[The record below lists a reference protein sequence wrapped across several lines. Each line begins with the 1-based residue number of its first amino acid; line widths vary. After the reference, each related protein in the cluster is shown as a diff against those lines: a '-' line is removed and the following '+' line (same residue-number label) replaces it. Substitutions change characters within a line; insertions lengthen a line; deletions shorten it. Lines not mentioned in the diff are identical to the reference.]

1 MSVIHKEK
9 AVRIKMGMLAGA
21 VALVA
26 AQASPAAA
34 AESNWSRQIGKPISA
49 KQLRLPADAGPV
61 RLGRAAIER
70 RISRLG
76 TLSTV
81 ARLSAKPPGGRR
93 TTTVRF
99 RQTLDGRRV
108 LWSQLNALV
117 AGSKVMS
124 ISGTVVPLKGTDV
137 TGKRRISAAQAQRT
151 ARNAVAGAMRLRPAE
166 FVVYAGDPDKPRHP
180 RNAYVVEVTTP
191 EPGADDTPTVC
202 VVVDAETGKVLKKWR
217 GSAARI
223 GAQARGAKR
232 LSQAKNVLVQVADN
246 KSGNIDLAND
256 GVNFFTTGNPYSWG
270 TGSATRQREQF
281 GSPSSAFLASP
292 GQPFGQIG
300 SVTQHFCLKRK
311 YCGRD
316 SGLPGPVGGGNVNR
330 WFFSARFG
338 GCRRGVCNTSHYDP
352 GLDRV
357 FLTVA
362 DQDDADTIGHEVGHV
377 IDEHFQDD
385 YVDNFE
391 GSEVSEA
398 LGEMFSYDYSFKT
411 KFGTGVAVGDLL
423 AAPNLFTF
431 PLDGQIPQKM
441 SQFKCNAQDV
451 HTNGYILAHAYWK
464 WIEEMNARGVSGRTV
479 AGNLLQQIPFQ
490 LAAARTFG
498 DTRAAFLSVIKA
510 SFGTDHPVFDAY
522 IQGFGHETNILFKH
536 SRTQLGCSKK

>member
-1 MSVIHKEK
+1 MSSKMAILV
-9 AVRIKMGMLAGA
+9 AV

-26 AQASPAAA
+26 AHAAPANADA
-34 AESNWSRQIGKPISA
+34 SNWSRQINKAIGA
-49 KQLRLPADAGPV
+49 KQLGVPAGAGPV

-70 RISRLG
+70 KIGSNLG
-76 TLSTV
+76 K
-81 ARLSAKPPGGRR
+81 LSAVAQMSSKPPGGRR

-99 RQTLDGRRV
+99 RQSLNGKRV
-108 LWSQLNALV
+108 LWSQLNVLV
-117 AGSKVMS
+117 AGSKVIS
-124 ISGTVVPLKGTDV
+124 ISGTVVPLKSTDV
-137 TGKRRISAAQAQRT
+137 SGKRRVSAAEAQRI
-151 ARNAVAGAMRLRPAE
+151 ARGAVAGAARLRPAE
-166 FVVYAGDPDKPRHP
+166 FVVFAGDPDKPRRP

-191 EPGADDTPTVC
+191 EAGADDTPTVC
-202 VVVDAETGKVLKKWR
+202 VVVDAASGKVLKKWR

-223 GAQARGAKR
+223 GAQPREKELA
-232 LSQAKNVLVQVADN
+232 QAKNVLVQVADN
-246 KSGNIDLAND
+246 KSTNIDLAND
-256 GVNFFTTGNPYSWG
+256 GVNFFTTGNAFSWG
-270 TGSATRQREQF
+270 TGSSTRERELF

-316 SGLPGPVGGGNVNR
+316 SGLPGPVGGGTVNR
-330 WFFSARFG
+330 WFFSARFA
-338 GCRRGVCNTSHYDP
+338 GCRKNVCNTSHYDS

-362 DQDDADTIGHEVGHV
+362 DSDDADTIGHEVGHV

-411 KFGTGVAVGDLL
+411 KFGTGVAIGDLL
-423 AAPNLFTF
+423 ASPNSFTF
-431 PLDGQIPQKM
+431 PSDGQVPQKM

-464 WIEEMNARGVSGRTV
+464 WIEEMNRLGVAGRNV
-479 AGNLLQQIPFQ
+479 AGNLLQGIPFQ

-498 DTRAAFLSVIKA
+498 DTRAAFLNLIKA

-522 IQGFGHETNILFKH
+522 ITGFGTETNILFKH

>member
-1 MSVIHKEK
+1 MSTIQKEK
-9 AVRIKMGMLAGA
+9 AVSFKMAILAGA

-26 AQASPAAA
+26 AHAPPADAA
-34 AESNWSRQIGKPISA
+34 SNWSRQVHSSIGA
-49 KQLRLPADAGPV
+49 KRLGLPADAGPV

-70 RISRLG
+70 KIGGRLG
-76 TLSTV
+76 KLDAV
-81 ARLSAKPPGGRR
+81 ARMSAKPPGGRR

-99 RQTLDGRRV
+99 RQSLDGRRV
-108 LWSQLNALV
+108 LWSQLNVLV
-117 AGSKVMS
+117 AGAKAMS
-124 ISGTVVPLKGTDV
+124 ISGTVVPLPRSDV
-137 TGKRRISAAQAQRT
+137 TGERRISGGQARQI
-151 ARNAVAGAMRLRPAE
+151 ARDAVAGAMRVRPAE
-166 FVVYAGDPDKPRHP
+166 FVVFAGDPDKPRRP

-191 EPGADDTPTVC
+191 EAGADDTPTIC

-223 GAQARGAKR
+223 GAEPRTKQLAQGKT
-232 LSQAKNVLVQVADN
+232 VLVQVADN
-246 KSGNIDLAND
+246 KSKNIDLAND

-270 TGSATRQREQF
+270 TGSATRERELF

-330 WFFSARFG
+330 WFFSARFA
-338 GCRRGVCNTSHYDP
+338 GCRKNVCDTSHYDS

-357 FLTVA
+357 FLTTA
-362 DQDDADTIGHEVGHV
+362 DSDDADTIGHEVGHV

-391 GSEVSEA
+391 GAEVSEA

-411 KFGTGVAVGDLL
+411 KFGTGVAINDLL
-423 AAPNLFTF
+423 AAPNSFTF
-431 PLDGQIPQKM
+431 PDDGQIPQKM
-441 SQFKCNAQDV
+441 SQFKCNAKDE

-464 WIEEMNARGVSGRTV
+464 WIEEMNAHNVAGRNV
-479 AGNLLQQIPFQ
+479 AGNLLQGIPFQ

-498 DTRAAFLSVIKA
+498 DTRAAFLNLIKA
-510 SFGTDHPVFDAY
+510 SYGTDHPVFDAY

>member
-1 MSVIHKEK
+1 MSLIQKEN
-9 AVRIKMGMLAGA
+9 AVRSKMAILAGA

-26 AQASPAAA
+26 IQAGPAEA
-34 AESNWSRQIGKPISA
+34 SNWSRQVHSPIAA
-49 KQLRLPADAGPV
+49 KKLGLPADAGPA

-70 RISRLG
+70 RIGGRLG
-76 TLSTV
+76 KLDAV
-81 ARLSAKPPGGRR
+81 ARMSSQPPGGRR

-99 RQTLDGRRV
+99 RQSLDGRRV
-108 LWSQLNALV
+108 LWSQFNVLV

-124 ISGTVVPLKGTDV
+124 ISGTVVPLKSTDV
-137 TGKRRISAAQAQRT
+137 TGERRISGKQAQRV
-151 ARNAVAGAMRLRPAE
+151 ARGAVAGAMRLRPAE
-166 FVVYAGDPDKPRHP
+166 FVVFAGDPDKPRQP

-191 EPGADDTPTVC
+191 EAGADDTPTVC
-202 VVVDAETGKVLKKWR
+202 VVVDAETGKVLKQWR

-223 GAQARGAKR
+223 GAQPRTKR

-270 TGSATRQREQF
+270 TGSATRERELF

-338 GCRRGVCNTSHYDP
+338 GCRKGVCNNSHYDP
-352 GLDRV
+352 GLDRI
-357 FLTVA
+357 FLTTA
-362 DQDDADTIGHEVGHV
+362 DSDDADTIGHEVGHV

-398 LGEMFSYDYSFKT
+398 LGEMYSYDYSFKT
-411 KFGTGVAVGDLL
+411 RFGTGTSINDLL

-441 SQFKCNAQDV
+441 SQFKCNAKDV

-464 WIEEMNARGVSGRTV
+464 WIEEMNAKGVSGRNI

-498 DTRAAFLSVIKA
+498 DTRAAFLNVIKA
-510 SFGTDHPVFDAY
+510 SFGTDSPVFDAY
-522 IQGFGHETNILFKH
+522 ITGFGTETNILFKH

>member
-1 MSVIHKEK
+1 MS
-9 AVRIKMGMLAGA
+9 IKMGILVGA

-34 AESNWSRQIGKPISA
+34 ADSNWSRHVGKTISA
-49 KQLRLPADAGPV
+49 KQLGLPADAGPV

-70 RISRLG
+70 KIGGRLG
-76 TLSTV
+76 KLDAV
-81 ARLSAKPPGGRR
+81 ARLSSKPPGGRR
-93 TTTVRF
+93 ITTVRF
-99 RQTLDGRRV
+99 RQSLDGRRV

-124 ISGTVVPLKGTDV
+124 ISGTMVPLKSTDV
-137 TGKRRISAAQAQRT
+137 TGTRRITAAQARRI
-151 ARNAVAGAMRLRPAE
+151 ARGTVAGATRLRPAE
-166 FVVYAGDPDKPRHP
+166 FVVFAGDPDKPRQP

-191 EPGADDTPTVC
+191 EAGADDTPTVC

-217 GSAARI
+217 GSAALI
-223 GAQARGAKR
+223 GSEPREKELA
-232 LSQAKNVLVQVADN
+232 QAKNVLVQVADN
-246 KSGNIDLAND
+246 KSTNIDLAND
-256 GVNFFTTGNPYSWG
+256 GVNFFTTGNPFSWG
-270 TGSATRQREQF
+270 TGSATRERELF
-281 GSPSSAFLASP
+281 GSPSSAFLALP

-316 SGLPGPVGGGNVNR
+316 SGLPGPVGGGTVNR
-330 WFFSARFG
+330 WFFSARFA
-338 GCRRGVCNTSHYDP
+338 GCRKNICNTSHYDS

-362 DQDDADTIGHEVGHV
+362 DSDDADTIAHEVGHV

-411 KFGTGVAVGDLL
+411 RFGTGVAVGDLL
-423 AAPNLFTF
+423 ASPNSFTF
-431 PLDGQIPQKM
+431 PKDGQIPQKM
-441 SQFKCNAQDV
+441 SQFKCNAQDE

-464 WIEEMNARGVSGRTV
+464 WIEEMNAHGVAGRNV
-479 AGNLLQQIPFQ
+479 AGNLLQGIPFQ

-498 DTRAAFLSVIKA
+498 DTRAAFLNVIKA
-510 SFGTDHPVFDAY
+510 SFGTDSPVFDAY
-522 IQGFGHETNILFKH
+522 ITGFGTETNILFKH
-536 SRTQLGCSKK
+536 SRTQLGCTKK